1 MTELNMKDDQEKE
14 WPTPIR
20 LAEIDAQ
27 QKIMAR
33 VDELMTEA
41 AQTRRSTPNAAR
53 PFWAQTQV
61 DIPPSEQFGKLS
73 QMTED
78 DRSPKDEAQ
87 PAAIQETAP
96 KPSVPPQAAPQ
107 SAPQPATNMAM
118 GSEQNPAQN
127 TGLNAGEATALSA
140 IRDEVINKMA
150 APAVPSADIEAL
162 LGRVE
167 AMEGRIDKHQQ
178 DLTALLKLV
187 RQLAAKKDEKPELKQ
202 VKKSESGGWGLGL
215 LVTLLLIGGIIGWLF
230 WMDSAFMMDMMTR
243 LVNEGLTMTIQ
254 LLAEFGAV

>member
-27 QKIMAR
+27 QKIMVR

-41 AQTRRSTPNAAR
+41 AQTKRSTPTVSAR
-53 PFWAQTQV
+53 PFWAQTKV

-78 DRSPKDEAQ
+78 DRPQRDEPQ
-87 PAAIQETAP
+87 PAAIQETPPQPA
-96 KPSVPPQAAPQ
+96 PQAAP
-107 SAPQPATNMAM
+107 NMDT
-118 GSEQNPAQN
+118 GQNTSQN
-127 TGLNAGEATALSA
+127 TGQNMGEATALSA

-150 APAVPSADIEAL
+150 APAAQSADMEAL
-162 LGRVE
+162 LERIE

-187 RQLAAKKDEKPELKQ
+187 RQLAAKKEEKPEPKK
-202 VKKSESGGWGLGL
+202 VKKSDSGGWGLGL
-215 LVTLLLIGGIIGWLF
+215 MITLLLIGGIVGWLF
-230 WMDSAFMMDMMTR
+230 WMDPAFMMDMMSK
-243 LVNEGLTMTIQ
+243 LVNETLILTIQ

>member
-41 AQTRRSTPNAAR
+41 AQTKRSAPNASAR
-53 PFWAQTQV
+53 PFWAQTKV

-78 DRSPKDEAQ
+78 DRPQKAELQ
-87 PAAIQETAP
+87 PAAIQE
-96 KPSVPPQAAPQ
+96 AAPQ
-107 SAPQPATNMAM
+107 AGAPAATNTGM
-118 GSEQNPAQN
+118 GAEQSPELTAE
-127 TGLNAGEATALSA
+127 LNAKEANALSA

-150 APAVPSADIEAL
+150 APAAPSADIEAL
-162 LGRVE
+162 LERIE

-187 RQLAAKKDEKPELKQ
+187 RQLAAKKEEKPEPKK
-202 VKKSESGGWGLGL
+202 VKKSDSGGWGLGL

-230 WMDSAFMMDMMTR
+230 WMDPAFMMDMMSK

>member
-1 MTELNMKDDQEKE
+1 MTELNMRDDQKKGR
-14 WPTPIR
+14 PTPIR

-41 AQTRRSTPNAAR
+41 AKTKRSAPNASR
-53 PFWAQTQV
+53 PFWAQTRV

-78 DRSPKDEAQ
+78 DRSSKDEAQ
-87 PAAIQETAP
+87 PAPIQETTP
-96 KPSVPPQAAPQ
+96 KPSVPTQAAPQ
-107 SAPQPATNMAM
+107 SAPQPTKNMAM
-118 GSEQNPAQN
+118 GSEQNPAQH
-127 TGLNAGEATALSA
+127 TGLDTGEATALSA

-150 APAVPSADIEAL
+150 APAVPSSDIEAL

-187 RQLAAKKDEKPELKQ
+187 RQLATKKDEKSEPKQ
-202 VKKSESGGWGLGL
+202 IKKSESGGWGLGL
-215 LVTLLLIGGIIGWLF
+215 LVTLLLMGGIIGWLF
-230 WMDSAFMMDMMTR
+230 WMDSAFMMDLMTK
-243 LVNEGLTMTIQ
+243 LVNESLTMIIQ
-254 LLAEFGAV
+254 LLAEIGAV

>member
-1 MTELNMKDDQEKE
+1 MKLAQMTELNMKDDQEKE
-14 WPTPIR
+14 CPTPIR

-41 AQTRRSTPNAAR
+41 TKTKRSAPNAAR

-78 DRSPKDEAQ
+78 DSSPKDEAQ
-87 PAAIQETAP
+87 PA
-96 KPSVPPQAAPQ
+96 K
-107 SAPQPATNMAM
+107 NMAM
-118 GSEQNPAQN
+118 ESEKKPAQN
-127 TGLNAGEATALSA
+127 TSLNTGEATALSA

-162 LGRVE
+162 LVRVE
-167 AMEGRIDKHQQ
+167 AMEGRIEKHQQ

-187 RQLAAKKDEKPELKQ
+187 RQLAVKKDEKPEPKQ

-215 LVTLLLIGGIIGWLF
+215 LVTLLLIGGIVGWLF

>member
-14 WPTPIR
+14 RPTLIR

-41 AQTRRSTPNAAR
+41 AKTKRSAPNASR

-87 PAAIQETAP
+87 PATIQETVP
-96 KPSVPPQAAPQ
+96 KSSVLPQATPQ
-107 SAPQPATNMAM
+107 SAPQPAKNMAIE
-118 GSEQNPAQN
+118 SEQNLPQN
-127 TGLNAGEATALSA
+127 TGLNTGEATALTA

-150 APAVPSADIEAL
+150 TPAVPSADIEAL

-187 RQLAAKKDEKPELKQ
+187 RQLAVKKDEKPEPKQ
-202 VKKSESGGWGLGL
+202 VKKSENGGWSLGL
-215 LVTLLLIGGIIGWLF
+215 LVTLLLMGGIIGWLF
-230 WMDSAFMMDMMTR
+230 WMDSAFMMDMMTK

>member
-14 WPTPIR
+14 SPTPIR
-20 LAEIDAQ
+20 LAEIDTQ

-41 AQTRRSTPNAAR
+41 TKTKRSAPNAAR

-87 PAAIQETAP
+87 PA
-96 KPSVPPQAAPQ
+96 K
-107 SAPQPATNMAM
+107 NMAM
-118 GSEQNPAQN
+118 ESEKKPAQN
-127 TGLNAGEATALSA
+127 TSLNTGEATALSA

-150 APAVPSADIEAL
+150 APAVPSVDIEAL
-162 LGRVE
+162 LVRVE
-167 AMEGRIDKHQQ
+167 AMEGRIEKHQQ

-187 RQLAAKKDEKPELKQ
+187 RQLAVKKDEKPEPKQ